1 MMCGK
6 LDLAY
11 ITLQG
16 AHCLRCHHCTVCTG
30 HSLLCEMTLLSL
42 LPNPAESIRPAIR
55 EEEDRGQR
63 MRNAR

>member
-16 AHCLRCHHCTVCTG
+16 ALCLRRHRCTVCTG
-30 HSLLCEMTLLSL
+30 HSLLCEMTLISL
-42 LPNPAESIRPAIR
+42 LPNLAESIRPAIR
-55 EEEDRGQR
+55 EEEDREQR
-63 MRNAR
+63 MRKVR